1 MARPSKLGVSTRGL
15 VVQFR
20 VPDDDAEALKREAAL
35 QGVTVNELAR
45 QRTLG
50 RSLSPE
56 VPSTEPRELVIDRN
70 I

>member
-1 MARPSKLGVSTRGL
+1 MARPSKLGVSTRGM
-15 VVQFR
+15 VIQFR

-35 QGVTVNELAR
+35 QGVSVNELAR
-45 QRTLG
+45 RRTLG
-50 RSLSPE
+50 RALSP